1 MIGYRLSRTGV
12 ARHPFYITH
21 IGVGL
26 WSLEEL
32 CYYVCTNPALVDDTM
47 LNEQLVRWI
56 AGEFRLTTIA
66 LSMERGI
73 RNGAKVS
80 EILLPLLR
88 GTGYL
93 DAQEL
98 KRYMRT
104 LTAMEE
110 GSASLRLKMK
120 GDALARNRRYGEAVS
135 AYRQAADQAKPEE
148 RKLLASVM
156 HNMGTV
162 LMRLLSFE
170 EACSAFQEAYDIEST
185 DERLRTLLLAVG
197 LAKPEEQFLYK
208 AEELGAEEELVMLV
222 WETLD
227 TARLADTDI
236 PEDLHGALENI
247 LFVYH
252 QEAGA

>member
-12 ARHPFYITH
+12 ACHPFYITH

-26 WSLEEL
+26 WSVEEL
-32 CYYVCTNPALVDDTM
+32 CYYVCANPALVDDTM
-47 LNEQLVRWI
+47 LNEQLVRWL

-88 GTGYL
+88 GIGYL

-170 EACSAFQEAYDIEST
+170 EACLAFQEAYDIEST
-185 DERLRTLLLAVG
+185 DVRLRTLLLAVG

-208 AEELGAEEELVMLV
+208 AEEMGADEDLLMLV

-227 TARLADTDI
+227 TARLADIDV